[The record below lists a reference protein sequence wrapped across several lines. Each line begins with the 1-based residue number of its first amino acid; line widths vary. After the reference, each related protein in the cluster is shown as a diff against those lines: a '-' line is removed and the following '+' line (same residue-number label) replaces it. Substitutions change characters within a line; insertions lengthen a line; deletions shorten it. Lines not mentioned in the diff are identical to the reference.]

1 MRRLVRRAISLN
13 ESAATLPFR
22 AWRGMMRDFGIKGG
36 FIGTT
41 MREASYIGEGI
52 VRIPF
57 EAARWF
63 WTGGRDSQS
72 DGPDSQSDGPEPQ
85 SNDLAYDARIA
96 ELEERIARLERG
108 PGSSTLFPQPNSAD
122 GESAGSGI

>member
-1 MRRLVRRAISLN
+1 MGLAMRRLVRRAISLN

-72 DGPDSQSDGPEPQ
+72 DGPEPQ

-96 ELEERIARLERG
+96 ELEELIARLERG